1 MIVWTKSE
9 DQIFFEKE
17 ALSVLKKFSKSS
29 HLQVVNYQND
39 SFDSTVSSS

>member
-17 ALSVLKKFSKSS
+17 ALSVLKKVSKAN
-29 HLQVVNYQND
+29 HLQVVNYQNE
-39 SFDSTVSSS
+39 SFDSTVSSN